1 MKTIINNSLDAS
13 FWFALE
19 EYVMKTEKFCDE
31 YFLFWNTV
39 PTLMIGRF
47 QNTLQEINADFV
59 RNNNMQVIRRNSGG
73 GTIYTD
79 PATWQF
85 SFITWKQ
92 QGEAKDFK
100 EFTKPVI
107 EALQQLGVPAE
118 FNNRNDILA
127 GGKKFSG
134 NAQFSMKDRFLHH
147 GSILFDTNLDN
158 LVLALHVDDEK
169 FISKGIK
176 SVRERVTNIKP
187 FMNNATMSSV
197 DFSLKMRELL
207 ASDFEEEILD
217 EHDVLEIEKIRVSK
231 FQSWDWN
238 YGHSPE
244 YNLKKW
250 HRFEGGKV
258 EVQLMVKHGVIS
270 HCNIQ
275 GDFFSHS
282 DMQMLCDAFAGC
294 RHTPE
299 DVNRVLLHSF
309 HEGSI
314 YKVSREELA
323 GLFF

>member
-134 NAQFSMKDRFLHH
+134 NAQAVRRNRILHH
-147 GSILFDTNLDN
+147 GTLLFDTDLNMLST
-158 LVLALHVDDEK
+158 VLAPGPGKL
-169 FISKGIK
+169 IGKGID
-176 SVRERVTNIKP
+176 SVRSRVTNLRP
-187 FMNNATMSSV
+187 L
-197 DFSLKMRELL
+197 LKNDMTTAEFLNGL
-207 ASDFEEEILD
+207 ASFFLD
-217 EHDVLEIEKIRVSK
+217 SGCDSGALSK
-231 FQSWDWN
+231 KAN
-238 YGHSPE
+238 
-244 YNLKKW
+244 
-250 HRFEGGKV
+250 
-258 EVQLMVKHGVIS
+258 GVIS
-270 HCNIQ
+270 ALRRTKYGSHMWTYGENPAYEFFNEDRFPCGEVTVGFDCSDGRISGLKIG
-275 GDFFSHS
+275 GDF
-282 DMQMLCDAFAGC
+282 
-294 RHTPE
+294 
-299 DVNRVLLHSF
+299 LLKRST
-309 HEGSI
+309 
-314 YKVSREELA
+314 REL
-323 GLFF
+323 